1 MPSVKTG
8 RPVSEKKLTG
18 KRILS
23 IYYRH
28 KPGGLCK
35 RLYMMF
41 DALVAA
47 GGEIHYI
54 AVEPYPIT
62 HARIVPHILWTPF
75 QKNTGL
81 FFWSYFLLFAPF
93 YAFYIGR
100 KEEVHLVSV
109 FGGIYGVVA
118 VFLKILLQI
127 PLLIFIRAD
136 GQKIGRVLHRAP
148 LRLFL
153 EDLFLKIAF
162 SLADQLVVVS
172 QPLKKSIATRYGFP
186 PDKIR
191 VLKNNLRDNCNR
203 GRDRQQYRQDLA
215 LYDETF
221 VVLTMAVL
229 DARKNTELLIKVAH
243 LLKQPALFLI
253 VGDGP
258 ERNHLQRLANEVH
271 GKAGF
276 RFTGWQENV
285 NDFLRASDLFVLPSK
300 HEGCSNALLEALS
313 FGLPCLTSDID
324 ENRDILKSELL
335 LFDVND
341 PASLSDKIEK
351 MMIDPGYFEKVKLL
365 SEDARK
371 QLIFDWDHCIVQ
383 YHKHLL
389 HYVNNISQ

>member
-1 MPSVKTG
+1 MHSVSAG
-8 RPVSEKKLTG
+8 RKGPEKNLEG

-41 DALVAA
+41 NALVGA
-47 GGEIHYI
+47 GGEVHYI
-54 AVEPYPIT
+54 AVEPYPIA
-62 HARIVPHILWTPF
+62 HPRIIPHILWTPF
-75 QKNTGL
+75 QKKEGL
-81 FFWSYFLLFAPF
+81 FFWTYFLLLAPF

-100 KEEVHLVSV
+100 KEDVSLVSV
-109 FGGIYGVVA
+109 FGGIYGVLA
-118 VFLKILLQI
+118 VFLKVLLQI

-136 GQKIGRVLHRAP
+136 GKEIARVLRRAP

-153 EDLFLKIAF
+153 EDFFLKSSF
-162 SLADQLVVVS
+162 SLADQVIAVS
-172 QPLKKSIATRYGFP
+172 HPLKKTIVGRYGLS
-186 PDKIR
+186 PDKIAVLNNNIADDLNR
-191 VLKNNLRDNCNR
+191 VTDWQECRRRIGLD
-203 GRDRQQYRQDLA
+203 
-215 LYDETF
+215 DETF

-229 DARKNTELLIKVAH
+229 DARKNTELLIKAAH

-253 VGDGP
+253 VGEGP
-258 ERNHLQRLANEVH
+258 ERPYLERLVNEAH
-271 GKAGF
+271 GKAQF

-285 NDFLRASDLFVLPSK
+285 NDFLVVSDLFVLPSK

-351 MMIDPGYFEKVKLL
+351 MMIDPGYFKKIKLL

-371 QLIFDWDHCIVQ
+371 KLIFDWDGRIVA
-383 YHKHLL
+383 YHQRLL
-389 HYVNNISQ
+389 F